1 MNFQYFR
8 MAGATDVDDSAFQ
21 ARVLAAPQADAV
33 RADFLAYNERTADA
47 RALLDHILQEDPNNV
62 LAHETMGF
70 LEFREGHHDAARNWY
85 AQAVKLDSQSYLAHY
100 YFAAISM
107 NGEMDATEDAQ
118 VESSLRASIKLNPG
132 FAPSYDRLAVFL
144 AMRHRNL
151 DEARLM
157 ALSAV
162 QLEPGNLDYRMN
174 TANVLLQMDRGKDAV
189 VVIRNAMHLA
199 KSPQETAMAE
209 NFLQHA
215 EEYAQA
221 QEQNRLYSEQ
231 AKAGTA
237 VEATSHVAEA
247 DVAKSAVPE
256 EPLPSGPHHF
266 VVGVLKNVRCNT
278 AAMDLNVVSGGK
290 TLGLHANNYF
300 KVQYSALNVTLKGN
314 LNPCTDLEGRPA
326 KVEYTDPASKGAAA
340 AVVAIEIH

>member
-1 MNFQYFR
+1 
-8 MAGATDVDDSAFQ
+8 
-21 ARVLAAPQADAV
+21 
-33 RADFLAYNERTADA
+33 
-47 RALLDHILQEDPNNV
+47 
-62 LAHETMGF
+62 
-70 LEFREGHHDAARNWY
+70 
-85 AQAVKLDSQSYLAHY
+85 
-100 YFAAISM
+100 M